1 MKGTMTAGIGLPLFL
16 AVIGVSL
23 MLASQLP
30 VDRPG
35 ASLPGIPEQSEVAV
49 TTSGPSPTPIESGAT
64 PVATPSGTPIPDSWV
79 AVQLEVSSV
88 ALNVAVKHATVGQGA
103 FPPADAAYILYQSSE
118 PGRGTNSYI
127 VGHAL
132 QHLFK
137 RLWNVVLGAEVKIRM
152 SDGVVLRY
160 LVTEIHPN
168 EACPD
173 ERAAPM
179 PNPPLALQYAPS
191 GCPGARWAVPTSYER
206 LTLQTSQ
213 GFNRN
218 WGELIIVAEPLF

>member
-1 MKGTMTAGIGLPLFL
+1 MAGIGLPLVL

-23 MLASQLP
+23 ILAGAAAGRPARSQPAGDPRPERGGGGDPEPHPGP
-30 VDRPG
+30 VRVRP
-35 ASLPGIPEQSEVAV
+35 
-49 TTSGPSPTPIESGAT
+49 
-64 PVATPSGTPIPDSWV
+64 PVPTPSGTPIPDDWV
-79 AVQLEVSSV
+79 AVQLEISSV
-88 ALNVAVKHATVGQGA
+88 DLNVAVKHATVGQGT

-137 RLWNVVLGAEVKIRM
+137 RLWNVQLGAEVKILM

-168 EACPD
+168 VACPD
-173 ERAAPM
+173 ERADPM
-179 PNPPLALQYAPS
+179 TATRRSPCSTRRPA
-191 GCPGARWAVPTSYER
+191 ARGRAGRSRPT
-206 LTLQTSQ
+206 TN
-213 GFNRN
+213 G
-218 WGELIIVAEPLF
+218 